1 MKLELTADITLKAA
15 EGGKPRRFSILAY
28 SGGPL
33 NVDGFDMPVIV
44 DLDGLEIPGA
54 IPILIDHTKSVEA
67 TLGVTDTVTN
77 DGLSLSLAGV
87 VTGVSA
93 MAQQVLA
100 QSAAGHQWQASIGAA
115 VNEQEEIRAGQ
126 TVTVNGREFSG
137 PVIVA
142 RRSVL
147 RETSV
152 LPMGADSSTQVNL
165 AASAANIKGA
175 ASMPTF
181 EEWIISLGL
190 DASTLTPE
198 NTAALQLAYETV
210 TGTPETPAA
219 PEAAAMPAEMP
230 MDEEL
235 PTANA
240 KGAPLDIQASMK
252 KLRADTAAH
261 FRKVGQIEAMAA
273 GHSVIAAT
281 AIENNWSLE
290 KVELEVLKASAAK
303 TRPTSFGGAQN
314 SLQNMPAVL
323 EAAVCMHRKHK
334 NVEKEFDD
342 QTLQAAHSQ
351 FRRGVGLQQLMLM
364 AASANGMPLA
374 AGVRIG
380 AGNLREVMQYAFSN
394 QIQAGF
400 STLSLPGILSN
411 VANKELLEGYMEEE
425 QTWREVA
432 RTASVSDFKTAT
444 SYRLLDDMEY
454 EELGANGKI
463 KHGSVG
469 EESYTRQARTYAKMF
484 ALTRTDMI
492 NDDMS
497 ALDDLR
503 NRVGRG
509 AAKKLNRVFWAKF
522 LDNSTLFTAGRG
534 NYVTGSTTTLL
545 ADYVGLGLVLDAFDD
560 LRTPTADGS
569 KKPGGKVGGSP
580 SILLT
585 PGGGIS
591 RVAEAIYVNN
601 NIGGGTQSSEANIHY
616 GRYKPVK
623 SVFLNDS
630 TISGGSAT
638 AWYLLRNP
646 SEAAGVVVSFLDG
659 VETPTVENADADFD
673 TLGVQFRGYHDFGV
687 DHAEYL
693 CGVKSK
699 GAA

>member
-1 MKLELTADITLKAA
+1 MKLELTADLTLKAA

-33 NVDGFDMPVIV
+33 NVDDFDVPVIV

-67 TLGVTDTVTN
+67 TLGVTDTITN
-77 DGLSLSLAGV
+77 DGATLSLGGV

-126 TVTVNGREFSG
+126 TVSVNGRDFSG

-152 LPMGADSSTQVNL
+152 LPMGADHTTTVNL

-198 NTAALQLAYETV
+198 NTAALQLAYEAV
-210 TGTPETPAA
+210 TSTPAV
-219 PEAAAMPAEMP
+219 PEAVAMPAEMP
-230 MDEEL
+230 MEEEL

-240 KGAPLDIQASMK
+240 KGAKLDIQASLK
-252 KLRADTAAH
+252 DLRTKTAAH
-261 FRKVGQIEAMAA
+261 FHKVGQIEVLAA
-273 GHSVIAAT
+273 GHSSIAAA
-281 AIENNWSLE
+281 AIAGDWSLE
-290 KVELEVLKASAAK
+290 KVELEVLKASAMK
-303 TRPTSFGGAQN
+303 TRPTSFNGAQN
-314 SLQNMPAVL
+314 NPQNLPQVL
-323 EAAVCMHRKHK
+323 EAAVCMQRKHK
-334 NVEKEFDD
+334 NIEKEFDD
-342 QTLQAAHSQ
+342 KILQAAHSQ
-351 FRRGVGLQQLMLM
+351 FRRGVGLQQMMLM
-364 AASANGMPLA
+364 AASANGMPLS
-374 AGVRIG
+374 AGMRIG

-425 QTWREVA
+425 QTWREVS
-432 RTASVSDFKTAT
+432 RTSSVSDFKTAT

-454 EELGANGKI
+454 EELGAGGKI
-463 KHGSVG
+463 KHGKIG

-509 AAKKLNRVFWAKF
+509 AAKKLNRVFWTKW
-522 LDNSTLFTAGRG
+522 LDNAAFFTAGRG
-534 NYVTGSTTTLL
+534 NYITGATTTLL
-545 ADYVGLGLVLDAFDD
+545 TDYVGLGLALDAFDN
-560 LRTPTADGS
+560 LRTPSADGS
-569 KKPGGKVGGSP
+569 KVPGGKFGGTP

-591 RVAEAIYVNN
+591 RVAEAIYVNQ
-601 NIGGGTQSSEANIHY
+601 NIGGGTQTSEANIHY
-616 GRYKPVK
+616 GKYKPVK

-673 TLGVQFRGYHDFGV
+673 TLGIQFRGYHDFGV
-687 DHAEYL
+687 DFAEYL

>member
-1 MKLELTADITLKAA
+1 MKLELTANLTLKAS

-33 NVDGFDMPVIV
+33 NVDGFDTPVIV

-67 TLGVTDTVTN
+67 TLGVTDAITN
-77 DGLSLSLAGV
+77 DGQTLSLAGV

-126 TVTVNGREFSG
+126 TVSVNGREFSG

-152 LPMGADSSTQVNL
+152 LPMGADHTTTVNL

-181 EEWIISLGL
+181 EEWITSLGL

-210 TGTPETPAA
+210 TTDPAA
-219 PEAAAMPAEMP
+219 PEAVAMPAEMP
-230 MDEEL
+230 MEEEL

-240 KGAPLDIQASMK
+240 KGAKLDIQASMK
-252 KLRADTAAH
+252 SLQAKTAAH
-261 FRKVGQIEAMAA
+261 FRKVAQIEVIAA
-273 GHSVIAAT
+273 GHANIAAT
-281 AIENNWSLE
+281 AIEKDWSLE
-290 KVELEVLKASAAK
+290 KVELEVIKASAAK
-303 TRPTSFGGAQN
+303 TRPTSFNSAQN
-314 SLQNMPAVL
+314 AVQNMPAVL
-323 EAAVCMHRKHK
+323 EAAVCLHRKHK

-342 QTLQAAHSQ
+342 KTLQAAHSQ
-351 FRRGVGLQQLMLM
+351 FRRGVGLQQMMLM
-364 AASANGMPLA
+364 AANANGMPLS
-374 AGVRIG
+374 AGMKIG
-380 AGNLREVMQYAFSN
+380 AGNLREVMHYAFSN

-425 QTWREVA
+425 QTWREVS

-454 EELGANGKI
+454 EELGAGGKI
-463 KHGSVG
+463 KHGKVG

-509 AAKKLNRVFWAKF
+509 AAKKLNRVFWAKW

-534 NYVTGSTTTLL
+534 NYIDGATTTLL
-545 ADYVGLGLVLDAFDD
+545 TDYVGLGLALDAFDN
-560 LRTPTADGS
+560 LRSPSADGS
-569 KKPGGKVGGSP
+569 KKLGGKFGGSP

-591 RVAEAIYVNN
+591 RVAEAIYVNQ
-601 NIGGGTQSSEANIHY
+601 NIGGGTQTSEANIHY
-616 GRYKPVK
+616 GKYKPVK

-673 TLGVQFRGYHDFGV
+673 TLGIQFRGYHDFGV

>member
-1 MKLELTADITLKAA
+1 MKLELTASLTLKAS
-15 EGGKPRRFSILAY
+15 ESGKPRRFSILAY

-33 NVDGFDMPVIV
+33 NVDGFDVPVIV
-44 DLDGLEIPGA
+44 DLNGLEIPGA

-67 TLGVTDTVTN
+67 TLGVTDTITN
-77 DGLSLSLAGV
+77 DGTTLSLGGV

-93 MAQQVLA
+93 LAQQVLA

-126 TVTVNGREFSG
+126 TVSVNGREFSG

-152 LPMGADSSTQVNL
+152 LPMGADHTTTVNL

-181 EEWIISLGL
+181 EEWIMSLGL

-198 NTAALQLAYETV
+198 NTAALQLAYEAV
-210 TGTPETPAA
+210 TSTPAV
-219 PEAAAMPAEMP
+219 PEAVAMPAEMP
-230 MDEEL
+230 KEDEL

-240 KGAPLDIQASMK
+240 KGAKLDIQASLK
-252 KLRADTAAH
+252 DLRVKTAEH
-261 FRKVGQIEAMAA
+261 FRKVAQIEAIAA
-273 GHSVIAAT
+273 GHSTIAAT
-281 AIENNWSLE
+281 AIEQDWSLE
-290 KVELEVLKASAAK
+290 KTELEVIKASAAK
-303 TRPTSFGGAQN
+303 TRPTSFTSAQN
-314 SLQNMPAVL
+314 ATQNMPAVL
-323 EAAVCMHRKHK
+323 EAAVCMSRKHK
-334 NVEKEFDD
+334 DVEKQFDD
-342 QTLQAAHSQ
+342 KTLQAAHSQ
-351 FRRGVGLQQLMLM
+351 FRRGVGLQQIMLM
-364 AASANGMPLA
+364 AASANGMPLS
-374 AGVRIG
+374 AGMRIR
-380 AGNLREVMQYAFSN
+380 ADNLREVMQYAFSN

-425 QTWREVA
+425 QTWREVS

-454 EELGANGKI
+454 EELGAGGKI
-463 KHGSVG
+463 KHGTVG

-509 AAKKLNRVFWAKF
+509 AAKKLNRVFWAKW
-522 LDNSTLFTAGRG
+522 LDNASFFTAARG
-534 NYVTGSTTTLL
+534 NYITGSTTTLL
-545 ADYVGLGLVLDAFDD
+545 TDYVGLGLALDAFDD

-569 KKPGGKVGGSP
+569 KVPGGKFGGSP

-591 RVAEAIYVNN
+591 RVAEAIYVNQ
-601 NIGGGTQSSEANIHY
+601 NIGGGTQTSEANIHY
-616 GRYKPVK
+616 GKYKPVK
-623 SVFLNDS
+623 SVFLDDS
-630 TISGGSAT
+630 SIAGGSAT

-673 TLGVQFRGYHDFGV
+673 TLGIQFRGYHDFGV

>member
-1 MKLELTADITLKAA
+1 MKLELTANITLKAA

-198 NTAALQLAYETV
+198 NTAALQLAYEAV

-230 MDEEL
+230 MQEEL

-240 KGAPLDIQASMK
+240 KGATLDIQASMK

-281 AIENNWSLE
+281 AIEHNWSLE

-314 SLQNMPAVL
+314 APQNMPAVL

-342 QTLQAAHSQ
+342 KTLQAAHSQ

-364 AASANGMPLA
+364 AASANGMPLS

-545 ADYVGLGLVLDAFDD
+545 TDYVGLGLVLDAFDD

-591 RVAEAIYVNN
+591 RVAEAIYVNQ
-601 NIGGGTQSSEANIHY
+601 NIGGGTQTSEANIHY

-630 TISGGSAT
+630 SISGGSAT

>member
-1 MKLELTADITLKAA
+1 MKLELTANLTLKAS

-33 NVDGFDMPVIV
+33 NVDGFDTPVIV

-67 TLGVTDTVTN
+67 TLGVTDAITN
-77 DGLSLSLAGV
+77 DGQTLSLAGV

-126 TVTVNGREFSG
+126 TVSVNGREFSG

-152 LPMGADSSTQVNL
+152 LPMGADHTTTVNL

-181 EEWIISLGL
+181 EEWIMSLGL

-210 TGTPETPAA
+210 TSEP
-219 PEAAAMPAEMP
+219 AMPTANAMATEMP
-230 MDEEL
+230 EEEEL

-240 KGAPLDIQASMK
+240 KGAKLDIQASMK
-252 KLRADTAAH
+252 ELRAKTAAH
-261 FRKVGQIEAMAA
+261 FAKVGQIEVIAA
-273 GHSVIAAT
+273 GHSKIAAT
-281 AIENNWSLE
+281 AIANDWSLE
-290 KVELEVLKASAAK
+290 KVELEVIKANAAK
-303 TRPTSFGGAQN
+303 TRPTSFNSAQN
-314 SLQNMPAVL
+314 NPQNLPQVL
-323 EAAVCMHRKHK
+323 EAALCVSRKHK
-334 NVEKEFDD
+334 DVEKQFDD

-351 FRRGVGLQQLMLM
+351 FRRGVGLQQMMLM
-364 AASANGMPLA
+364 AASANGMQLS
-374 AGVRIG
+374 AGMRIG

-400 STLSLPGILSN
+400 STLSLPGLLSN

-425 QTWREVA
+425 QTWREVS

-454 EELGANGKI
+454 EELGAGGKI
-463 KHGSVG
+463 KHGTIG

-492 NDDMS
+492 NDDLS

-509 AAKKLNRVFWAKF
+509 AAKKLNRVFWAKW
-522 LDNSTLFTAGRG
+522 LDNAAFFTAARG
-534 NYVTGSTTTLL
+534 NYITGSTTTLL
-545 ADYVGLGLVLDAFDD
+545 TDYVGLGLALDAFDD
-560 LRTPTADGS
+560 LRTPSADGS
-569 KKPGGKVGGSP
+569 KVPGGKFGGTP

-591 RVAEAIYVNN
+591 RVAEAIYVNQ
-601 NIGGGTQSSEANIHY
+601 NIGGGTQTSEANIHY
-616 GRYKPVK
+616 GKYKPVK

-630 TISGGSAT
+630 SISGGSAT

-673 TLGVQFRGYHDFGV
+673 TLGIQFRGYHDFGV
-687 DHAEYL
+687 DFAEYL